1 MKFEM
6 PSFLKKQDPITTPEA
21 SKTEVGPELKAEQNK
36 MVELWEK
43 IKKELGLEKIAEFFK
58 KYSPVIILGGATV
71 LASAWIARHPEDA
84 DKQKEIAYGIMSIL
98 TGAGIVGTVIGAK
111 FIHDTSETPNKEA
124 LE

>member
-1 MKFEM
+1 MENFNTKE
-6 PSFLKKQDPITTPEA
+6 SPITP
-21 SKTEVGPELKAEQNK
+21 EVGSELKVEQNK

-84 DKQKEIAYGIMSIL
+84 DKQKEISDGIMMIL
-98 TGAGIVGTVIGAK
+98 TGAGIVGTVVGAK
-111 FIHDTSETPNKEA
+111 FIHDTQEA
-124 LE
+124 QVQEVTE